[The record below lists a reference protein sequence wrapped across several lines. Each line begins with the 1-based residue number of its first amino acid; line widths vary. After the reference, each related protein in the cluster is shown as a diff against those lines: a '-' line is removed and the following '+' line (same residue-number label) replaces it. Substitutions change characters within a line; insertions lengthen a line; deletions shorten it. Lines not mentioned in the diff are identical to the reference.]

1 MMSQGIEKRSLRDC
15 NAFMAPHQVDVMGI
29 HKMRLKM
36 SAIAAGNRLGNEM
49 IMAVSDVSSHIQK
62 VRDDMPKKV
71 RYPLRR

>member
-1 MMSQGIEKRSLRDC
+1 MSQGMEKRSLRDC
-15 NAFMAPHQVDVMGI
+15 SAFMAPRQVDVMGI